1 MDGAYLRHASL
12 SPRISGNA
20 RLIPGIID
28 NALQLDGSNQYVDL
42 GDLRNEC
49 LGNLD
54 LCPNGITFSS
64 WINFQNFDENMYI
77 FSSSYNGI
85 RMFYKDGNIN
95 TVVQHNGKEWST
107 KVPKLDLDNWNYV
120 EFTWHPDFG
129 LKMFLNNTLVGED
142 PTFTNVPVVPDSS
155 TRVYIGRDNVGD
167 TAEFTRTA
175 NMKMD
180 EAEIW
185 YGRREELMAFDY
197 IVRGTVIILEL
208 YTPRIIEIYGSRYGY
223 HIKIT

>member
-28 NALQLDGSNQYVDL
+28 NALHLDGSNQYVDL

-77 FSSSYNGI
+77 FSSGYNGI

-129 LKMFLNNTLVGED
+129 LKMFLNNTLVGEGSNIYQC
-142 PTFTNVPVVPDSS
+142 TGCSGQQHSS
-155 TRVYIGRDNVGD
+155 IHRPQQCR
-167 TAEFTRTA
+167 R
-175 NMKMD
+175 
-180 EAEIW
+180 
-185 YGRREELMAFDY
+185 YGR
-197 IVRGTVIILEL
+197 
-208 YTPRIIEIYGSRYGY
+208 IYPHGQHEDG
-223 HIKIT
+223 